1 MIAEKQDV
9 QPTCE
14 HRVAYL
20 KDRTQT
26 VQIGSCTST
35 PVTLKYGVPQGS
47 VLGPILFT
55 MYTTP
60 LGNII
65 RKHGLNF
72 HLYADDTQLYISF
85 QPGVSVSKKTAI
97 SCLEACIKDI
107 KIWMTNNLLKLNDDK
122 TELIVITTHSNTSQ
136 NQHIGINI
144 GDSLI
149 TPSREP
155 PRNLGVLF
163 DSTCSLNDHVS
174 KICKSINYNLYSIGK
189 TRKYLDT
196 PTAEKM
202 INCSITSRLDYCN
215 SLLYG
220 AKGYNISQLQLCQ
233 NNAARMLSLRRKF
246 DHITPILKDLHWLP
260 VEQRIEYKVLLLT
273 YKALHGKAPA
283 YISQLLSLYT
293 PTRPLRSENKNLLRV
308 PRCRLEGFGRRCF
321 AYAAPSLWNSLPT
334 PVKRASSID
343 TFKSRL
349 KTYLFN
355 VAYPSI
361 H

>member
-1 MIAEKQDV
+1 
-9 QPTCE
+9 
-14 HRVAYL
+14 
-20 KDRTQT
+20 
-26 VQIGSCTST
+26 
-35 PVTLKYGVPQGS
+35 
-47 VLGPILFT
+47 
-55 MYTTP
+55 
-60 LGNII
+60 
-65 RKHGLNF
+65 
-72 HLYADDTQLYISF
+72 
-85 QPGVSVSKKTAI
+85 
-97 SCLEACIKDI
+97 
-107 KIWMTNNLLKLNDDK
+107 MTNNLLKLNDDK
-122 TELIVITTHSNTSQ
+122 TELIVITTHSNTSR

-149 TPSREP
+149 TPSSEP
-155 PRNLGVLF
+155 PRNLWVLF

-189 TRKYLDT
+189 IRKYLDT
-196 PTAEKM
+196 PPAEKM
-202 INCSITSRLDYCN
+202 ITSRLDYCN

-220 AKGYNISQLQLCQ
+220 AKCNNTSQLQLCQ

-246 DHITPILKDLHWLP
+246 DHITPVLKDLHWLP

-273 YKALHGKAPA
+273 YKAPA

-321 AYAAPSLWNSLPT
+321 ACAAPSLWNPLPT

-343 TFKSRL
+343 TFKSSL

-361 H
+361 HWILYCMSILFVTHF